1 MGIKGL
7 SKFISKKAPS
17 AVKEVEIGTYFG
29 RVIAIDASVIIY
41 QFLTSARDHSTG
53 LLNSIGEDT
62 SHLSGV
68 LYRSLR
74 MLENGIKPIFVF
86 DGKPP
91 KEKEEELK
99 KRADNREKV
108 KVELDKAMSNG
119 DTKLVESLSKRIV
132 KISDSHI
139 DSCKKLLDLM
149 GIPFINAINDAEAQ
163 CALLV
168 KSGHAFAVATEDMDA
183 LAFGAKYLIR
193 KFSHPKDKSNQMK
206 QYDLEEICNKLNIDN
221 DQFVDLCILMGCDFC
236 DTIKGL
242 GPFNAYKYI
251 QKYKSIDSIIT
262 NIDSKKFIIP
272 DHFDFKNARNLF
284 INPSNSMESL
294 KIAVFYKPH

>member
-1 MGIKGL
+1 MSHGSNEQGKQMKIGANLTSMGIKGL

-62 SHLSGV
+62 RF
-68 LYRSLR
+68 LYKFLYYQSFVWCVISF
-74 MLENGIKPIFVF
+74 IK
-86 DGKPP
+86 DARKWN
-91 KEKEEELK
+91 KT
-99 KRADNREKV
+99 N
-108 KVELDKAMSNG
+108 
-119 DTKLVESLSKRIV
+119 V
-132 KISDSHI
+132 KISDTHI

-149 GIPFINAINDAEAQ
+149 GIPFIDAINDAEAQ

-206 QYDLEEICNKLNIDN
+206 QYDLEEIYNKLNIDN

-236 DTIKGL
+236 ETIKGL
-242 GPFNAYKYI
+242 GPYNAYKYI
-251 QKYKSIDSIIT
+251 QKYKSIDSIIA
-262 NIDSKKFIIP
+262 NIDSKKFVIP

-284 INPSNSMESL
+284 INPSNSMESSR
-294 KIAVFYKPH
+294 IASI